1 MTRNVDVLLVGGGVM
16 SATLATLLHELE
28 PTWTI
33 EIVERLPTVAAE
45 SSNAWNN
52 AGTGHS
58 ALCEL
63 NYSPQ
68 RADGTVDVS
77 KAIQVNEQ
85 FQISRQFWSHLV
97 RTGVLPDPGTFITAT
112 PHLSFVTG
120 EKDTEYLR
128 ARHEL
133 LKDHPLFAGIEF
145 TDQQEQLYQWAPLMM
160 IGRPVRQKVAATFSS
175 AGTDVNFGALT
186 TQLFE
191 RLASDGVH
199 LVLEREV
206 TGLRRRGDG
215 WRVTSRGVGGAGER
229 VDARFVFVGAGGG
242 ALSLLQRSRIREIRG
257 FGGFPVSGQF
267 FKTSDPAIVA
277 RHKAKVYGKAAVGA
291 PPMSVPHLD
300 TRVVDGGASLLFG
313 PFAGFTPKFQKLGSY
328 FDLFGSIRPGNLIP
342 MISVGFQTLGD
353 GLLRYLI
360 GQVLQ
365 PKRRKFDA
373 LREFMPSASMADW
386 ELITAGQRVQV
397 IRPNSRKGGEL
408 QFGTEVIAAAD
419 GSIAGLLGASPGAS
433 TAAPIMLSVLE
444 RCFGDRMAQWLPT
457 LTTMVPSWGTA
468 LSDDPELAE
477 RVLAE
482 TAETLGI
489 SR

>member
-16 SATLATLLHELE
+16 SATLATMLHQLE

-33 EIVERLPTVAAE
+33 EIIERLPTVAAE

-85 FQISRQFWSHLV
+85 FQISRQFWSYLV
-97 RTGVLPDPGTFITAT
+97 RTGVIPDPGTFITAT

-133 LKDHPLFAGIEF
+133 LRDHPLFAGIEF
-145 TDQQEQLYQWAPLMM
+145 TDEQEKLYQWAPLMM

-191 RLASDGVH
+191 RLAADGVH
-199 LVLEREV
+199 VVLEREV
-206 TGLRRRGDG
+206 TGLRRLGDG
-215 WRVTSRGVGGAGER
+215 WRVTSRGVGGVAER

-242 ALSLLQRSRIREIRG
+242 ALSLLQRSRIKEIRG

-267 FKTSDPAIVA
+267 FKTTNPAIVA

-300 TRVVDGGASLLFG
+300 TRVVDGGTSLLFG

-328 FDLFGSIRPGNLIP
+328 FDLLGSIRLGNLIP

-360 GQVLQ
+360 GQVFQ
-365 PKRRKFDA
+365 PKSRKFDA

-397 IRPNSRKGGEL
+397 IRPNSSRGGEL
-408 QFGTEVIAAAD
+408 QFGTEIIASAD

-444 RCFGDRMAQWLPT
+444 RCFGDRMAQWLPQ
-457 LTTMVPSWGTA
+457 LKAMVPSWGTA
-468 LSDDPELAE
+468 LSDDPGLAE

>member
-1 MTRNVDVLLVGGGVM
+1 M

-145 TDQQEQLYQWAPLMM
+145 TDEQEQLYQWAPLMM

-175 AGTDVNFGALT
+175 AG
-186 TQLFE
+186 
-191 RLASDGVH
+191 
-199 LVLEREV
+199 
-206 TGLRRRGDG
+206 
-215 WRVTSRGVGGAGER
+215 
-229 VDARFVFVGAGGG
+229 
-242 ALSLLQRSRIREIRG
+242 
-257 FGGFPVSGQF
+257 
-267 FKTSDPAIVA
+267 
-277 RHKAKVYGKAAVGA
+277 
-291 PPMSVPHLD
+291 
-300 TRVVDGGASLLFG
+300 
-313 PFAGFTPKFQKLGSY
+313 
-328 FDLFGSIRPGNLIP
+328 
-342 MISVGFQTLGD
+342 
-353 GLLRYLI
+353 
-360 GQVLQ
+360 
-365 PKRRKFDA
+365 
-373 LREFMPSASMADW
+373 
-386 ELITAGQRVQV
+386 
-397 IRPNSRKGGEL
+397 
-408 QFGTEVIAAAD
+408 
-419 GSIAGLLGASPGAS
+419 
-433 TAAPIMLSVLE
+433 
-444 RCFGDRMAQWLPT
+444 
-457 LTTMVPSWGTA
+457 
-468 LSDDPELAE
+468 
-477 RVLAE
+477 
-482 TAETLGI
+482 
-489 SR
+489 